1 MRGNMPERP
10 TGRAGRGI
18 NTPRAASVALFLLV
32 LVSVGLA
39 GCSSPSFDELSSDL
53 DALAIPDGWRLADTL
68 TNGPGGDIE
77 CVPPITSPDCP
88 QVIRYY
94 VATGSPEDVYRQG
107 EEMLVDAGFVVDSP
121 RADPC
126 DLPAGLPLCYTL
138 AAADGKRIALKVEA
152 PDHDFGDF
160 GDIRIEDRSG
170 PIVSIS
176 AWRARG
182 DE

>member
-1 MRGNMPERP
+1 MPERP
-10 TGRAGRGI
+10 TGRPGRGI
-18 NTPRAASVALFLLV
+18 NTPRAASVALFVLV

-39 GCSSPSFDELSSDL
+39 GCASPSFDELSSDL

-77 CVPPITSPDCP
+77 CVPAITSPSCP

-107 EEMLVDAGFVVDSP
+107 EEMLLDAGFVVDSP
-121 RADPC
+121 RTDPC
-126 DLPAGLPLCYTL
+126 GGSAGSPACYAS
-138 AAADGKRIALKVEA
+138 AAADGKRMALQVFA
-152 PDHDFGDF
+152 PDDFRAS
-160 GDIRIEDRSG
+160 GDIHIEDRSG

-176 AWRARG
+176 AWRARE